1 MHFSIKF
8 SPSQVIKIFVILN
21 PTFLL
26 FNSFAFL
33 TIWVHHDQTSR
44 NGPTTQCD
52 TLIQLKTML
61 YNFFVLMFLFATISG
76 RFLAEL
82 TKEVFSDLAA
92 SKYQVYSM

>member
-1 MHFSIKF
+1 MVERHKMV
-8 SPSQVIKIFVILN
+8 PQ
-21 PTFLL
+21 
-26 FNSFAFL
+26 
-33 TIWVHHDQTSR
+33 HY
-44 NGPTTQCD
+44 D

-61 YNFFVLMFLFATISG
+61 YIFFLIQLMYLFATISG